1 MNSRIKAVLYA
12 VINIGGNLIL
22 LGVIPQAYK
31 VYSLLVFNIVQ
42 VVYAYFDPSYVFQQ
56 LGKKFGRVYTTED
69 LK

>member
-1 MNSRIKAVLYA
+1 MNAQIKAVLYA
-12 VINIGGNLIL
+12 VVNIGGNLIL
-22 LGVIPQAYK
+22 LGIIPAEYK

-56 LGKKFGRVYTTED
+56 LGKKMGRIYTTED